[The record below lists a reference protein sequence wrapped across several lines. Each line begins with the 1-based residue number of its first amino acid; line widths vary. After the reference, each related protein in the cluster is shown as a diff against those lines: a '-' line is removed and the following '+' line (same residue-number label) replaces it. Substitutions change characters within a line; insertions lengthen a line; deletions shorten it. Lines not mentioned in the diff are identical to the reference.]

1 MGRKNKR
8 RSFRY
13 KGFRESVRG
22 VKKMQRVGIV
32 GYYQVKLYSDA
43 NYGRYEMIFEA
54 VRGAIDNAGL
64 KKKDITTVISCT
76 NDYYEGRT
84 ISNCFTVEVGGGY
97 LVDESKVEMDGAHA
111 VLYGLMRILS
121 GNHKLAVVW
130 GGSMAS
136 CFPYHSTRLYE
147 TDPTWERPVAY
158 VNDITA
164 GGFQMREYM
173 EKYNVNIEDI
183 AKIAVKNRKNAA
195 KNPLALKEAQN
206 ANITINDVLESDVY
220 SDPVTELM
228 VAQPCDGVAA
238 LLLAPEQQ
246 ALKITDNPVWIT
258 GVGFIQDQYYLGDR
272 DLSGCNSMEL
282 AGKVA
287 FTAAGIKEPKKE
299 IDVAE
304 LFESYAHEELIF
316 TEALGLAEKGKAASL
331 DSEINGDLPINPS
344 GGAISGNPPCATGLI
359 RIIEAVKQLRGEAEG
374 YQVQGAKKAVASGQ
388 IGMCAQN
395 NILYVLEGEN

>member
-1 MGRKNKR
+1 MEK
-8 RSFRY
+8 
-13 KGFRESVRG
+13 
-22 VKKMQRVGIV
+22 VGIV
-32 GYYQVKLYSDA
+32 GYNQVKLYSDA

-54 VRGAIDNAGL
+54 VRGAIDKAGL

-76 NDYYEGRT
+76 NDYYDGRT

-97 LVDESKVEMDGAHA
+97 LADESKVEMDGAHG

-136 CFPYHSTRLYE
+136 CFPYHTARLYE
-147 TDPTWERPVAY
+147 TDPTWERPSAY

-164 GGFQMREYM
+164 AGFQMRAYM
-173 EKYNVNIEDI
+173 EKYGVSAEEI

-195 KNPLALKEAQN
+195 KNPLALEEAQN
-206 ANITINDVLESDVY
+206 PNITVKDVLESDIY
-220 SDPVTELM
+220 ADPVTELM

-238 LLLAPEQQ
+238 LLLAPEKH

-258 GVGFIQDQYYLGDR
+258 GVGWNQEPYYLGDR
-272 DLSGCNSMEL
+272 DLSGCKSMEL
-282 AGKVA
+282 AGKMA
-287 FTAAGIKEPKKE
+287 FDAAGIKNPKKD

-304 LFESYAHEELIF
+304 LFEAYAHEELIF
-316 TEALGLAEKGKAASL
+316 SEALGLAEKGKGADL
-331 DSEINGDLPINPS
+331 KSEISGELPINPS
-344 GGAISGNPPCATGLI
+344 GGAIGGNPPCATGII
-359 RIIEAVKQLRGEAEG
+359 RIIEATKQLRGEAG
-374 YQVQGAKKAVASGQ
+374 NYQIKNAKRAIASGQ

-395 NILYVLEGEN
+395 NIVFVLEGGV